1 MKTKWTYSLVSCVLA
16 GILALAGC
24 SDSGPRPQIIRTEPT
39 LVLPDRLLVQ
49 RRVVGRSVQN
59 RPIECIALGQGHD
72 VTLILATIHG
82 NEPAGTPL
90 VERLAE
96 HLKQNPDLL
105 EGRKVVIMP
114 VTNPDGM
121 SYNTR
126 VNTRGVDLNRN
137 FAARNREN
145 SSRNGYR
152 ALSEPEARAIHTVI
166 HRYSPDRII
175 SVHQPLACID
185 YDGPAAHLAKHLAE
199 HCDLPVRKLGARSGS
214 LGSYAGLTLR
224 IPIITFELPR
234 DADRLNR
241 EALWNRYGRA
251 MLAGVV
257 YPEKAK

>member
-1 MKTKWTYSLVSCVLA
+1 MRRKRTNSLTFCALFA
-16 GILALAGC
+16 ILGLAGC
-24 SDSGPRPQIIRTEPT
+24 YQPTPRPQIVATEPT
-39 LVLPDRLLVQ
+39 TVLPARLPVQ
-49 RRVVGRSVQN
+49 RRIVGRSVEN
-59 RPIECIALGQGHD
+59 RPIECIALGQGYD

-90 VERLAE
+90 VEKLAE
-96 HLKQNPDLL
+96 HLQQNPDLL
-105 EGRKVVIMP
+105 EGRKVVILP
-114 VTNPDGM
+114 LANPDGM

-126 VNTRGVDLNRN
+126 LNTRGVDLNRN

-166 HRYSPDRII
+166 HQYGPDRII

-185 YDGPAAHLAKHLAE
+185 YDGPAAHLAEHLAE
-199 HCDLPVRKLGARSGS
+199 HCDLPVRKLGARPGS

-234 DADRLNR
+234 DADQFSR
-241 EALWNRYGRA
+241 EALWDRYGPA
-251 MLAGVV
+251 MLAAVV